1 MKLTVNPEFE
11 QKFSPLRLKSAIY
24 LFLNYFAGYFV
35 VYPFILKLIAVLSG
49 DTTQTLPMPYSIV
62 LHLFVLGNSIR
73 LAMPLLKESYS
84 ALMKNFNY
92 SFVLP
97 MKLFPLMFFS
107 SYVLSALA
115 TMITGNASSSNQ
127 EALITM
133 LSSNRLFIL
142 FLTMFFAP
150 IVEEILF
157 RGVLYRC
164 LRRKGNIWFPMIF
177 SSTLFGFLHVFDS
190 LITRNYGDL
199 IFLPLYAVMGFFL
212 AYAYEKSGNIYSSM
226 LLHFFNNAV
235 SIFFVL
241 LFGTLIK

>member
-11 QKFSPLRLKSAIY
+11 QKFSPLKLKSSIY
-24 LFLNYFAGYFV
+24 LFLNYFAGYFF
-35 VYPFILKLIAVLSG
+35 VYPFILTIIAVLSG
-49 DTTQTLPMPYSIV
+49 DTSQTLPMPYNIV
-62 LHLFVLGNSIR
+62 LHLTVLVISIR

-115 TMITGNASSSNQ
+115 TMITGNSSSSNQ

-157 RGVLYRC
+157 RGVFISL
-164 LRRKGNIWFPMIF
+164 LAQKRKYLV
-177 SSTLFGFLHVFDS
+177 SD
-190 LITRNYGDL
+190 DL
-199 IFLPLYAVMGFFL
+199 KF
-212 AYAYEKSGNIYSSM
+212 
-226 LLHFFNNAV
+226 NAV
-235 SIFFVL
+235 RIL
-241 LFGTLIK
+241 TCI

>member
-1 MKLTVNPEFE
+1 MNLTVNPEFE
-11 QKFSPLRLKSAIY
+11 QKFSPLPLKSAIF
-24 LFLNYFAGYFV
+24 LFLNYFAGYLV
-35 VYPFILKLIAVLSG
+35 IYPRILLIISRLTGNQS
-49 DTTQTLPMPYSIV
+49 DTLPMPYNVV
-62 LHLFVLGNSIR
+62 LHLLVLAISIR

-92 SFVLP
+92 SFILP
-97 MKLFPLMFFS
+97 MKLFSLMFFS

-115 TMITGNASSSNQ
+115 TMITGNSSSSNQ

-177 SSTLFGFLHVFDS
+177 SSTLFGLLHVIDS